1 MTKARLG
8 LMPWISGSWCMQPHE
23 ALFLSLMVINCSAEV
38 SMDRIR
44 IGYPAGYLRFFRIRI
59 GFGYSF
65 LKTNG
70 SGSGY
75 WFDFYNEIFL
85 RGIQDVRND
94 GGSVFFAMVFILT
107 TCVALI
113 RTNGNS
119 CYFIVNFFRPS
130 GSSKLLL
137 YC

>member
-1 MTKARLG
+1 
-8 LMPWISGSWCMQPHE
+8 
-23 ALFLSLMVINCSAEV
+23 
-38 SMDRIR
+38 MDRIR

-119 CYFIVNFFRPS
+119 CYFIVFS
-130 GSSKLLL
+130 GQVEVVSCSYIASMLLCL
-137 YC
+137 LC